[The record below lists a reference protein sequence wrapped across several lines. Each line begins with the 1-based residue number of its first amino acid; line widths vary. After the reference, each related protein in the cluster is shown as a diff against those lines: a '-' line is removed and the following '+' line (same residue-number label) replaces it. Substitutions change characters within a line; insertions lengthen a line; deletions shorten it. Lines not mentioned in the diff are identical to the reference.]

1 MKIDFMQTVDI
12 IFGNRRSKSDWK
24 KLSDEDKETN
34 FFIINRKFAV
44 KYLKQAQYF
53 NSRSIDKASALDM
66 WYLFFRNTKGT
77 PYWYWAKSNGS
88 KKEKSKISGPDSVL
102 LMERFE
108 LSDTD
113 YDFLYKYH
121 LEDLQYELKKLKRF
135 EN

>member
-24 KLSDEDKETN
+24 KLTNEDKETN

-44 KYLKQAQYF
+44 KYLKQAQFF
-53 NSRSIDKASALDM
+53 NDKSVDKASAMDM

-77 PYWYWAKSNGS
+77 PYWYWAKSNGP
-88 KKEKSKISGPDSVL
+88 KKEKRKISGPDSQL
-102 LMERFE
+102 LMNRFD
-108 LSDTD
+108 LDDND
-113 YDFLYKYH
+113 YDFLYKHH
-121 LEDLQYELKKLKRF
+121 LEDLQHELKKLKRF

>member
-24 KLSDEDKETN
+24 KLTNEDKETN

-44 KYLKQAQYF
+44 KYLKQAQFF
-53 NSRSIDKASALDM
+53 NSKSIDKSSAMDI

-77 PYWYWAKSNGS
+77 PYWYWAKSNAP
-88 KKEKSKISGPDSVL
+88 KKEKRKISGSDSLL
-102 LMERFE
+102 LMDRFDFDDNDFE
-108 LSDTD
+108 
-113 YDFLYKYH
+113 FLYKYH
-121 LEDLQYELKKLKRF
+121 LEDLQHELKKIKRF